1 MKSQPN
7 KKLLILGCSER
18 KRESPE
24 SLPALDRYD
33 GPSYRIL
40 RRFLREFLWPRDVS
54 IAVLSAKYGLFGVL
68 KAIDH
73 YNTRMDQDT
82 AKSNAQRCSAILQRW
97 ADDHTSIHLSL
108 GKDYLPALQP
118 ARDSLSTHRYH
129 IEVFEGGI
137 GEKNRRVKNFLSQ
150 TPPTKRNPADFEGG
164 SGHLRYFL
172 PDWDDLLDPAF
183 DFEADSFSGVDRTQR
198 GDKHCAVLMSPN
210 RICDGIL
217 VSLAQRH
224 LSKGPLRKLR
234 GTEPGSLAPPPLS
247 ECFGLSTDQYLF
259 GDCGAFSYAN
269 EDAPTIS
276 NAQAIALYEAYGF
289 DFGTSVDHIPV
300 LRVTRAGE
308 HRTLTEPE
316 RQERVDITRANAEA
330 FIHASARRKVG
341 FKPVG
346 AIQGL
351 TSAQYAQFVRD
362 YHDMG
367 YRYMA
372 LGGLVSLPDSQVR
385 SIVQAVSKAAEDLR
399 PRPWIHLFGVFRPNL
414 QETFRNL
421 KLDSFDSATYFRKAW
436 LRSDQNYLSTDG
448 KWYTAIRV
456 PILADGRTRKR
467 LLSATADLAQL
478 EVEERR
484 ALDLLCRYDRGEAG
498 LNETLEAVL
507 SYDGHLARS
516 SESPK
521 KLGARY
527 RRTLEER
534 PWRQCQCNFCAN
546 HGIHMLIF
554 RGANRNRRRGAHN
567 TMVLY
572 RDITQ
577 SAVRKGSRE

>member
-1 MKSQPN
+1 MNSRPN
-7 KKLLILGCSER
+7 KKLLILGCSDR
-18 KRESPE
+18 KRDSPE
-24 SLPALDRYD
+24 PLPAIDRYD

-68 KAIDH
+68 KGIDH

-82 AKSNAQRCSAILQRW
+82 AKSKAKKCSAILQRW
-97 ADDHTSIHLSL
+97 AADHTSIHLSL

-118 ARDSLSTHRYH
+118 ARDSLSTHRNH

-150 TPPTKRNPADFEGG
+150 TAPTKRNPANLEGG
-164 SGHLRYFL
+164 TGHLRYFL
-172 PDWDDLLDPAF
+172 PDWDDLLDPDF

-198 GDKHCAVLMSPN
+198 GDKHCGVLMSPN
-210 RICDGIL
+210 RLSDGIL
-217 VSLAQRH
+217 LSLAQRH

-234 GTEPGSLAPPPLS
+234 GTESGSLAPPPLS
-247 ECFGLSTDQYLF
+247 ECFGLSSDQYLF

-276 NAQAIALYEAYGF
+276 NDQAIALYEAYGF

-300 LRVTRAGE
+300 PKVGKGAK

-330 FIHASARRKVG
+330 FMRATKKRKVG

-351 TSAQYAQFVRD
+351 NSAQYAQSVRD

-372 LGGLVSLPDSQVR
+372 LGGLVPLLDSQVKC
-385 SIVQAVSKAAEDLR
+385 IVQAVSKAADELR
-399 PRPWIHLFGVFRPNL
+399 PRPWIHLFGIFRPKL
-414 QETFRNL
+414 QEDFRNL

-436 LRSDQNYLSTDG
+436 LRSDQNYLSLDG

-456 PILADGRTRKR
+456 PMLGDGRTRKR
-467 LLSATADLAQL
+467 LLSGIGDIAQL
-478 EVEERR
+478 EIEERR
-484 ALDLLCRYDRGEAG
+484 ALHLLCSYDRGEAG
-498 LNETLEAVL
+498 LRETLEAVL

-516 SESPK
+516 SESAGK
-521 KLGARY
+521 MGARY

-534 PWRQCQCNFCAN
+534 PWRQCPCNFCDR

-572 RDITQ
+572 RDIAQGTIRQ
-577 SAVRKGSRE
+577 GPRQ